1 MSTVTVLAK
10 QNKLLR
16 LSAMKQKN
24 KQHVVE
30 DEYKWI
36 KVFKGHLY
44 FHWKAYCLLESLLHL
59 LKTLFT
65 TYNYL
70 LFI

>member
-24 KQHVVE
+24 KQNVVE

-36 KVFKGHLY
+36 KLFKGHLY
-44 FHWKAYCLLESLLHL
+44 FH
-59 LKTLFT
+59 
-65 TYNYL
+65 
-70 LFI
+70 